1 MGNRTNIDYIGGTS
15 ARRIDS
21 VSNDAL
27 IVSYDCAANGA
38 RKNAVLSC
46 GDQPSQIGG
55 QFQCTTRPSCETIT
69 KAQYLFGALFCFAG
83 SVLTY
88 FLGIL
93 F

>member
-15 ARRIDS
+15 ARRVDCI
-21 VSNDAL
+21 SNDAL
-27 IVSYDCAANGA
+27 IVSYDCAANEV
-38 RKNAVLSC
+38 RNKTSLFC
-46 GDQPSQIGG
+46 GDQPSRIGG
-55 QFQCTTRPSCETIT
+55 QFQCTTQPDHEVIT
-69 KAQYLFGALFCFAG
+69 KGQYLFGALFCFAG